1 MDLNAYGN
9 DYSYNALGMCEE
21 QDFIPKQNKY
31 KELSNINK
39 EIAIGE
45 EKLRE
50 LNDTVKQ
57 KENFLNFGLKLDQT
71 RPANYTN
78 PTGEVEKKPIIPSNF
93 SISFEGMVL
102 MILLIINVFIMIMVS
117 RAMTPIVPYTQN
129 PYNAIPR

>member
-1 MDLNAYGN
+1 MDLNTYGN
-9 DYSYNALGMCEE
+9 DYSYNALGMCDEP
-21 QDFIPKQNKY
+21 DFIPKQNKY

-50 LNDTVKQ
+50 LNDNVHQ
-57 KENFLNFGLKLDQT
+57 KEKFLNFGLKPD
-71 RPANYTN
+71 RVPATYAN
-78 PTGEVEKKPIIPSNF
+78 PTGEVEKKPFIPSNF

-117 RAMTPIVPYTQN
+117 RTMTPVVPYAQN